1 MKQEKMEIKQQY
13 YKYLKHKLAKKILEN
28 YKLKFEKSNLKNE
41 IDTQS
46 RIINVLTDEEKRATN
61 NCSILYSQLEKITK
75 QMEAYKAALNIIHE
89 IVDTNCERNT
99 KSLIECIRNLVK
111 KDKPKEEQTTIEQSL
126 TTESYWRVVEEESS
140 LNIYHIPTSIC
151 KSKEE
156 AIKFVDENDEA
167 AEYIVENV
175 IDYTDIESVDF
186 VR

>member
-28 YKLKFEKSNLKNE
+28 YKLKFENKNLKN
-41 IDTQS
+41 D
-46 RIINVLTDEEKRATN
+46 INVQTTLINTLDNDEKRATN

-75 QMEAYKAALNIIHE
+75 QMEAYKVALNIIRE

-111 KDKPKEEQTTIEQSL
+111 EDKPKEEQTIIEQSL

-140 LNIYHIPTSIC
+140 LKPTIY
-151 KSKEE
+151 KEG
-156 AIKFVDENDEA
+156 IYKIDEPQEIRNQ
-167 AEYIVENV
+167 ILKC
-175 IDYTDIESVDF
+175 
-186 VR
+186 